1 MQTTKQDASWRA
13 PSPFA
18 DSFFL
23 TGATASGKTALGV
36 AIARELGA
44 EIVSLDSMAVYR
56 KMDVGTAKPTL
67 EERGGVPHHMLDV
80 VDASEPFS
88 VVEYMRQ
95 AAEAVRGIR
104 ERGAIALFVGG
115 TPLYLKTMLFGV
127 FDAPASD
134 PRLREELR
142 AIAEKEGPYA
152 LWSILREEDP
162 ESALRLHQNDIKRVV
177 RAIEVVR
184 LTGKPMSAQLKEFSA
199 PPLFEPGRIFILT
212 RERDELYDRINRRVD
227 EMMRAGF
234 LEETRRLFES
244 DPPPGPTASKAV
256 GYRELKDVLDGRLA
270 LDEAVETI
278 KRLTRNFAKRQE
290 TWFRSLT
297 AQGARRIGAG
307 GKSADA
313 LREEICGEIRKYLE

>member
-80 VDASEPFS
+80 VE
-88 VVEYMRQ
+88 
-95 AAEAVRGIR
+95 
-104 ERGAIALFVGG
+104 
-115 TPLYLKTMLFGV
+115 
-127 FDAPASD
+127 
-134 PRLREELR
+134 LRDELR

-162 ESALRLHQNDIKRVV
+162 ESALRLHQNDVKRVV

-297 AQGARRIGAG
+297 AQGARRIDAA

-313 LREEICGEIRKYLE
+313 LREEICGEIRKCLE